1 MEFLPL
7 PAVQKRVG
15 LGRTAIYQLIQE
27 GKFPR
32 PVKQG
37 TSSRWVDI
45 EIDAY
50 QARVMS
56 ERPAS
61 PTTSAS
67 S

>member
-1 MEFLPL
+1 MVFLRL
-7 PAVQKRVG
+7 PAVQKRVA
-15 LGRTAIYQLIQE
+15 LGRTAIYKLIKE
-27 GKFPR
+27 GKFPQ

-37 TSSRWVDI
+37 TSSAWPEC

-61 PTTSAS
+61 PTTAAS